1 MLLSCAS
8 STSMAINYFLYMEEK
23 LCKVKIG
30 CSVLMY
36 QKPNQLKETT
46 HFKIEIWKLVKTLTQ
61 ITLLLMQ
68 NLASPLGNSQN
79 MMQTK
84 KRTTLISKISFKYV
98 VKSGL

>member
-1 MLLSCAS
+1 M
-8 STSMAINYFLYMEEK
+8 
-23 LCKVKIG
+23 IG
-30 CSVLMY
+30 CFALI
-36 QKPNQLKETT
+36 KKERFQLKEITRL
-46 HFKIEIWKLVKTLTQ
+46 KKEIWKLVKTLTQ